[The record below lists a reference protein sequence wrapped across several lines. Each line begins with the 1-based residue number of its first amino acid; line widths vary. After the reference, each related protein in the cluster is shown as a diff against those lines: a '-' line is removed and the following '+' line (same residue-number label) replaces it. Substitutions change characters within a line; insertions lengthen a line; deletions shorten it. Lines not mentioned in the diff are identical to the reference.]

1 MIYVVQTNDVEYASG
16 NRAFSNFKDAIAYF
30 DEINVDD
37 SYTYGVITAI
47 IRQGF
52 TEGNCEPI
60 ILKALRTP
68 KTKKEIIEFYNIY
81 AQEKNNDY

>member
-47 IRQGF
+47 I
-52 TEGNCEPI
+52 

-81 AQEKNNDY
+81 A

>member
-81 AQEKNNDY
+81 A